1 LSAARHG
8 SFGQFGGA
16 DPGLARLFSGEF
28 GFEIGWLLPSALIAA
43 VVVVVT
49 RRRARRADLNRGGAI
64 LFGGWLL
71 IDGLVLSYM
80 KGMAHPYYC
89 LSVAPAMAG
98 LVAIGGSEAW
108 RVRHTL
114 FGRSALAAMV
124 LVTGTWSWWLLGR
137 NAAWVPALRWMILAM
152 TIGTAVAL
160 LVALRSPDRRR
171 VAEVCL
177 AAAVVVAGAGS
188 ASYTFATLGQSHEGG
203 GARVGPSVADGSGFG
218 RGGWTTDTD
227 NAQLQGLLE
236 GTHTQWSAAINGSS
250 AAAGLELSTNTAVM
264 AIGGFSG
271 SDPVPSLS
279 QFQDDVTNHR
289 IGYYIAPD
297 TTHGPGRGR
306 AHTDITRW
314 VAANFVRLNV
324 GTATVYDLST
334 PRH

>member
-1 LSAARHG
+1 
-8 SFGQFGGA
+8 
-16 DPGLARLFSGEF
+16 
-28 GFEIGWLLPSALIAA
+28 
-43 VVVVVT
+43 
-49 RRRARRADLNRGGAI
+49 
-64 LFGGWLL
+64 
-71 IDGLVLSYM
+71 
-80 KGMAHPYYC
+80 
-89 LSVAPAMAG
+89 
-98 LVAIGGSEAW
+98 
-108 RVRHTL
+108 VRHTL

-137 NAAWVPALRWMILAM
+137 NANWVPALRWMILAV
-152 TIGTAVAL
+152 TIAAAVAL
-160 LVALRSPDRRR
+160 LVALRSPNRRR

-297 TTHGPGRGR
+297 STRGPGRGR

-314 VAANFVRLNV
+314 VAANFTPRKA
-324 GTATVYDLST
+324 GAARVYDLSA
-334 PRH
+334 PSR